1 MKEYEKLKRIDK
13 FSNVVGCFKR
23 LQTGKLELFL
33 IVIQII
39 LVILCIMN
47 ILIVPHKELNL
58 NPIFGLRIA
67 ILFFL
72 ILSLIIVVFN
82 KICRSKRKLNS
93 GYLFAIGF
101 FGSLGALIFVPVNFL
116 FVLIATIVTQ
126 SKIKKNQGSKKY
138 DSNSILAIDIFTL
151 LISIALFF
159 FWYVELIFV
168 YLRVKPEE
176 TIKEFVEAKKRFYES
191 QSEKVVNVD
200 ISEKFE
206 ENHNRKVNNNIKR
219 GSNDVDD
226 MTSSNKVNHNDDKQ
240 SNQTKDDNISNKEEE
255 EEKEDK

>member
-1 MKEYEKLKRIDK
+1 MEEYEKIKKINRY
-13 FSNVVGCFKR
+13 SNLVGCFKR
-23 LQTGKLELFL
+23 FQSGKLELFL
-33 IVIQII
+33 IILEIIIII
-39 LVILCIMN
+39 LCTMN
-47 ILIVPHKELNL
+47 VLIVPLNDLNL

-67 ILFFL
+67 IICFFAL
-72 ILSLIIVVFN
+72 GLIIVSFN
-82 KICRSKRKLNS
+82 KIFRNKKKLNS
-93 GYLFAIGF
+93 GYLFCIGF
-101 FGSLGALIFVPVNFL
+101 FGSITSLSLVPLNFL
-116 FVLIATIVTQ
+116 FVLIVTIVTQ
-126 SKIKKNQGSKKY
+126 SKIKNNDGEKKY

-226 MTSSNKVNHNDDKQ
+226 MTSSNKVIHNDDKQ